1 MFLLTRF
8 VIPLPSRLSV
18 RRLLANFKT
27 AANYSM
33 HFSLILL
40 LERLRLSIWQSQMA
54 FARCWT
60 PESVILLFERSNSL
74 TKPIALMFLL
84 ISLICWSPMF
94 RADRLTMPS
103 CMSVL
108 NARPIAVSLVTF
120 FAPAAGG
127 RDELGFG
134 GKELY
139 YYAIA
144 SPKLRGVTTGI

>member
-1 MFLLTRF
+1 
-8 VIPLPSRLSV
+8 
-18 RRLLANFKT
+18 
-27 AANYSM
+27 
-33 HFSLILL
+33 
-40 LERLRLSIWQSQMA
+40 
-54 FARCWT
+54 
-60 PESVILLFERSNSL
+60 
-74 TKPIALMFLL
+74 
-84 ISLICWSPMF
+84 MF